1 MQSFVPDHLE
11 TKKMFKYVF
20 KKLPF
25 VIRCAP
31 DWYKTKKVPVKVI
44 LENSGIL
51 KAHWQIFKK
60 IVVWKSLFM
69 W

>member
-1 MQSFVPDHLE
+1 MPIFVSDHLE

-31 DWYKTKKVPVKVI
+31 D
-44 LENSGIL
+44 
-51 KAHWQIFKK
+51 
-60 IVVWKSLFM
+60 
-69 W
+69 